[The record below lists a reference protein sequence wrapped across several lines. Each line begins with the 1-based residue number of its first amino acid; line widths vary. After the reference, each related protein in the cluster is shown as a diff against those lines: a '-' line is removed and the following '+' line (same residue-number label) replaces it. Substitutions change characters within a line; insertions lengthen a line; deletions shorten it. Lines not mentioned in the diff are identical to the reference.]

1 MNALNK
7 LKTNNQKIKFGKQ
20 QTNDLIPLI
29 YEWNLKIIKR
39 KTKL

>member
-7 LKTNNQKIKFGKQ
+7 LKANNQKIKFMKQ
-20 QTNDLIPLI
+20 QTNDLILLI
-29 YEWNLKIIKR
+29 YKLNPKIIKR